1 MAAAS
6 TAAPTPAKGPA
17 PPASSK
23 AQASKGASA
32 SSPVSKK
39 RAKPDTAPASSP
51 SSKKTATQA
60 RAPTSSSSQQVVL
73 HSAPAVT
80 HLPLKKVPPQGF
92 LALRTDSGN
101 SWGSLRN
108 YAMDWNA
115 ADMSE
120 TTSANPQA
128 VASVTPGTP
137 GLVNQKMRGAFAA
150 IAAASEA
157 AEVRTPFLLLLAQD
171 LLSIHLP

>member
-1 MAAAS
+1 V
-6 TAAPTPAKGPA
+6 G
-17 PPASSK
+17 
-23 AQASKGASA
+23 
-32 SSPVSKK
+32 KK
-39 RAKPDTAPASSP
+39 RTKPDTAPASSP

-60 RAPTSSSSQQVVL
+60 RAPTSSSSKQVVL
-73 HSAPAVT
+73 HNAPAVS

-92 LALRTDSGN
+92 LALKTDSGN

-108 YAMDWNA
+108 FAMDWNA

-150 IAAASEA
+150 IAAASEV
-157 AEVRTPFLLLLAQD
+157 AEVKTFFLLLLVQD
-171 LLSIHLP
+171 LCCTHLP